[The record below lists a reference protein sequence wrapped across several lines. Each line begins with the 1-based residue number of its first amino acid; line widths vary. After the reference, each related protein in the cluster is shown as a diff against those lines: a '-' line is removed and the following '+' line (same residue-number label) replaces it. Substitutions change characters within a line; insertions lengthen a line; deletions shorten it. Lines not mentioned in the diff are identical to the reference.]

1 MLLAVV
7 PPFFPHFFTS
17 FLHPILQPISSPIS
31 PIICSSPI
39 SFLHFISSST
49 HFFIW
54 CTDPNAS
61 EVANLESGLRL
72 SPLSGVF
79 WIRYASLLIGSFF
92 RFALLLLL
100 LLLLLF
106 VCINCAFLHLQ
117 VSALGHYHHW
127 LLSVDF

>member
-17 FLHPILQPISSPIS
+17 FLHPILQPIPSPIS

-61 EVANLESGLRL
+61 EVANLEAGLRL

-79 WIRYASLLIGSFF
+79 WIRYASLLIGSSFLQICSSSSSSCVHQLCYSA
-92 RFALLLLL
+92 FASFWIRSLSPL
-100 LLLLLF
+100 
-106 VCINCAFLHLQ
+106 AF
-117 VSALGHYHHW
+117 
-127 LLSVDF
+127 